1 MPDAAIDSPRPSL
14 VAADGSPWRLPT
26 WAILIAPVLA
36 AILVIIATR
45 HDPLLSPDSIT
56 YLSVADHIRAGHGLT
71 DFTDKPLAVFGPVY
85 PLLLSPGGRSLIWAT
100 IVGVASIAIGSA
112 LMGRLLHHRV
122 RPVVALAGALAFGA
136 SQGFVRMA
144 SVVWS
149 EAPYAAISLATLVVL
164 SRRSITTRVAA
175 IGGVLAGIGFLTRY
189 AGIGLVATGVVMIA
203 ASAWRADDRAM
214 LIRRVGAF
222 VGGAIAI
229 SSLWVIRNLVQ
240 TGQPLGPRFEG
251 GTTEPLSRTLR
262 LALIGTGHIVV
273 GDGWSETAKA
283 RIGTA
288 VLVGIA
294 LLVGLAV
301 RSRKATVLDVGIAA
315 FALTSF
321 VVPIIAR
328 RATANDIEL
337 RVMSPMLI
345 PVIYLACV
353 TFDRMC
359 TLRSLVF
366 AGTALLGWWM
376 YQGVA
381 FAARFP
387 DLAPGGAG
395 YKAQFAP
402 QLYDVIDALPD
413 DARILTNNP
422 QRVWWFT
429 DREPTSMGFTR
440 PRPGNS
446 HYPLDAHD
454 TVQEACSGHAY
465 LAWFD
470 SLQNAGASPDERRP
484 DLAALVDLQ
493 LVDSVP
499 GGALYVLAPLDT
511 TTCGP
516 TIADSSTPAPNTSGP
531 NTTAPDISEER

>member
-1 MPDAAIDSPRPSL
+1 ML
-14 VAADGSPWRLPT
+14 VAPLLGA
-26 WAILIAPVLA
+26 V
-36 AILVIIATR
+36 LVIIATR

-56 YLSVADHIRAGHGLT
+56 YLSVADHIRAGHGFT
-71 DFTDKPLAVFGPVY
+71 DFTDKPLAVFGPIY

-100 IVGVASIAIGSA
+100 IVGVVSIAVGSA
-112 LMGRLLHHRV
+112 LMGRLLQHRV
-122 RPVVALAGALAFGA
+122 RPVLALGGALAFGA

-149 EAPYAAISLATLVVL
+149 EAPYAAISLGTLVVL

-175 IGGVLAGIGFLTRY
+175 TGGVLAGIGFLTRY
-189 AGIGLVATGVVMIA
+189 AGIGLVATGAVMIA
-203 ASAWRADDRAM
+203 ASGWRSDDRDM
-214 LIRRVGAF
+214 LIKRVGAF
-222 VGGAIAI
+222 AGGAIAI
-229 SSLWVIRNLVQ
+229 SSLWVVRNLVQ

-251 GTTEPLSRTLR
+251 GTTESLSRTVR

-273 GDGWSETAKA
+273 GDGWSESARA

-288 VLVGIA
+288 ILIAIA
-294 LLVGLAV
+294 LLVGLAL
-301 RSRKATVLDVGIAA
+301 RSRKAAVLDIGIAA

-353 TFDRMC
+353 TVDRLC
-359 TLRSLVF
+359 TRRAFAL

-395 YKAQFAP
+395 YKPQFAP
-402 QLYDVIDALPD
+402 QLYDVIDTLPA

-446 HYPLDAHD
+446 HYPLDPHD

-470 SLQNAGASPDERRP
+470 SLQNAGASPQERRP
-484 DLAALVDLQ
+484 DLTALVDLQ

-499 GGALYVLAPLDT
+499 GGALYLLAPHDP
-511 TTCGP
+511 TTCE
-516 TIADSSTPAPNTSGP
+516 ANTDGS
-531 NTTAPDISEER
+531 NTGEEG